1 MSGSWATGCVD
12 LKQCR
17 CPHCG
22 RAGTLNRHSRLQG
35 NALDDPAG
43 QSLRGQRA
51 YCSRRGRR
59 GGCGRT
65 VSLFLSGVLP
75 RHTLNAPLLWRVLRG
90 VLGGAS
96 LQSVAQGLPKLPMAL
111 ESLRGAC
118 RRLRRRLDAVRT
130 VLCGAQAP
138 PLSTRREP
146 LHQTLEHLQAV
157 FPHSTTVLEDYQ
169 CRFAQPFMG

>member
-1 MSGSWATGCVD
+1 M
-12 LKQCR
+12 
-17 CPHCG
+17 
-22 RAGTLNRHSRLQG
+22 
-35 NALDDPAG
+35 
-43 QSLRGQRA
+43 
-51 YCSRRGRR
+51 
-59 GGCGRT
+59 
-65 VSLFLSGVLP
+65 SLFLSGVLP

-138 PLSTRREP
+138 PLSFIKRFEQGICQDETDTGSSPTCADKQSAE
-146 LHQTLEHLQAV
+146 
-157 FPHSTTVLEDYQ
+157 
-169 CRFAQPFMG
+169 RFAR